1 MYCLEPNWCVCI
13 FHIRNIRIKLT
24 WMRLKH
30 VLKATNLTCLEPHW
44 CVCLF
49 HIRNARFKL
58 KSIRLYHVLKD
69 TNLTNPMML
78 LLHIPQCTFQ
88 NRNVH
93 ISVLNGV
100 LWDMEQVHCRVCEIC
115 VLLCL
120 KFKMLI
126 HGGKNGN
133 KIQCLFNMAEL
144 YQIRPIYISMG

>member
-49 HIRNARFKL
+49 HIRNARLNSNQLDYIMFWRRPI
-58 KSIRLYHVLKD
+58 SQ
-69 TNLTNPMML
+69 
-78 LLHIPQCTFQ
+78 IPWCCCCISHNAHF
-88 NRNVH
+88 

-100 LWDMEQVHCRVCEIC
+100 LWDMEQVHGRVCEMG

-120 KFKMLI
+120 KFKMII

-133 KIQCLFNMAEL
+133 KIQCLFNMAEI
-144 YQIRPIYISMG
+144 YQIGPIYISMG